1 MRSASTIPSVW
12 RRVCRLAGRL
22 GDRRGVAAIELALA
36 SPVLLVLLIGTTE
49 LASFI
54 KIHYQSAQMA
64 STVADAVA
72 RYDKVTSADIADI
85 LSASAAVMDQT
96 DFGAKGYVVLTS
108 AVKVKATDAPTV
120 AWQCR
125 GGGTTAQAS
134 RVGKLK
140 GVATL
145 PGSLVLDAD
154 DNVIVAEVFYT
165 YTPMFTLIPI
175 DTRIVYKTA
184 VFRPRLGALTTV
196 SGC

>member
-1 MRSASTIPSVW
+1 MRRGPTLPAVW
-12 RRVCRLAGRL
+12 RRVCSLAIGL

-36 SPVLLVLLIGTTE
+36 SPVLLVLLLGTTE
-49 LASFI
+49 IAGFI
-54 KIHYQSAQMA
+54 KVHYQAAQMA

-85 LSASAAVMDQT
+85 LSASSAVMDKA
-96 DFGAKGYVVLTS
+96 DFGTKGYVVLTS
-108 AVKVKATDAPTV
+108 AVKVKLTDAPTV

-134 RVGKLK
+134 RIGKLK
-140 GVATL
+140 NVATL

-175 DTRIVYKTA
+175 ATRIVYKTA